1 MAQPGP
7 IIDIHNEAQRSYYSG
22 RKLHANIAPVET
34 PYVTRHLDEVL
45 ATAAPGAGAR
55 ILDLGCGAGRHAV
68 LLQARGYRVEGLDL
82 SADLLR
88 NLPPEIPA
96 HCADAAAPPAELR
109 GQFDVVL
116 GFFMLHHLLDL
127 RAAFGGVAALLK
139 PGGRAVFIEPNP
151 YNPLYYVQIALT
163 PHMRW
168 HAERGI
174 LNMRTAEI
182 FPALTGAGLRAPAVR
197 RLGFLPPF
205 LRNRSWGGAVDAA
218 AERVGWLEPVLPFQ
232 IFSAMKPDAR

>member
-1 MAQPGP
+1 
-7 IIDIHNEAQRSYYSG
+7 
-22 RKLHANIAPVET
+22 
-34 PYVTRHLDEVL
+34 
-45 ATAAPGAGAR
+45 
-55 ILDLGCGAGRHAV
+55 
-68 LLQARGYRVEGLDL
+68 
-82 SADLLR
+82 
-88 NLPPEIPA
+88 
-96 HCADAAAPPAELR
+96 
-109 GQFDVVL
+109 
-116 GFFMLHHLLDL
+116 
-127 RAAFGGVAALLK
+127 
-139 PGGRAVFIEPNP
+139 VFIEPNP

-174 LNMRTAEI
+174 LNMRTVEI